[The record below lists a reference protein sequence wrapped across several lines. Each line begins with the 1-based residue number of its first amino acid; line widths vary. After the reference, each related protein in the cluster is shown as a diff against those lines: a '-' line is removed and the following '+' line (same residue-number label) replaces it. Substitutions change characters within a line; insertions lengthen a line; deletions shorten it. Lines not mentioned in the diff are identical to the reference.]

1 MIDKYIKKATMQ
13 AEKVSDNV
21 SGQIAQPQKV
31 AGGVEGFKKES
42 GLRLKKGG
50 NINMEYA
57 KKERRQQA
65 FEARQKKNRA
75 EGKLKAIE
83 FGKKLKK
90 ITGKPKD
97 LTDKFLGFM
106 EQAGESLFGEVME
119 KKPVSKKQ
127 GGLIAKG
134 CGKVMSDKIKKT
146 KMY

>member
-1 MIDKYIKKATMQ
+1 MIDKLLQKYTG
-13 AEKVSDNV
+13 SPNV
-21 SGQIAQPQKV
+21 SGMVQEETGKAGQVGKGLEGQKQK
-31 AGGVEGFKKES
+31 F
-42 GLRLKKGG
+42 GLRMKRGG

-65 FEARQKKNRA
+65 FEDRQKKNRA
-75 EGKLKAIE
+75 EGRLKAIE

-90 ITGKPKD
+90 ITKKPKD
-97 LTDKFLGFM
+97 LTDKFFGFM

-119 KKPVSKKQ
+119 KKPTSKKQ

>member
-1 MIDKYIKKATMQ
+1 MIDKLLQQYTG
-13 AEKVSDNV
+13 SPNV
-21 SGQIAQPQKV
+21 SGMVQEETGKAGQVGKGLEGQKQK
-31 AGGVEGFKKES
+31 F
-42 GLRLKKGG
+42 GLRMKSGG

-65 FEARQKKNRA
+65 FEDRQKKNRA

-90 ITGKPKD
+90 ISQKPKD
-97 LTDKFLGFM
+97 LTDKFYGFM
-106 EQAGESLFGEVME
+106 EKMTESLANQMVE

>member
-13 AEKVSDNV
+13 AEKVSDSV

-31 AGGVEGFKKES
+31 AGGIEGFKKES
-42 GLRLKKGG
+42 ELRLKKGG

-65 FEARQKKNRA
+65 FEDRQKKNRA

>member
-1 MIDKYIKKATMQ
+1 
-13 AEKVSDNV
+13 
-21 SGQIAQPQKV
+21 
-31 AGGVEGFKKES
+31 
-42 GLRLKKGG
+42 
-50 NINMEYA
+50 MEYA
-57 KKERRQQA
+57 KKEKRQQA
-65 FEARQKKNRA
+65 FEARQKKNKA
-75 EGKLKAIE
+75 EGRLKAIE

-97 LTDKFLGFM
+97 LTDKFYGFM
-106 EQAGESLFGEVME
+106 EKMSDSLANQMVE

>member
-1 MIDKYIKKATMQ
+1 MIDTYIKKATAQ

-21 SGQIAQPQKV
+21 RGQITQPQKV

-42 GLRLKKGG
+42 GLRLKQGG

-65 FEARQKKNRA
+65 FEDRQKKNRA
-75 EGKLKAIE
+75 EGRLKAIE

-90 ITGKPKD
+90 ITRKPKD
-97 LTDKFLGFM
+97 LTDKFFGFM

-119 KKPVSKKQ
+119 KKPTSKKQ

>member
-1 MIDKYIKKATMQ
+1 
-13 AEKVSDNV
+13 
-21 SGQIAQPQKV
+21 
-31 AGGVEGFKKES
+31 
-42 GLRLKKGG
+42 
-50 NINMEYA
+50 MEYA

>member
-1 MIDKYIKKATMQ
+1 MIDKLLQQYTG
-13 AEKVSDNV
+13 SPNV
-21 SGQIAQPQKV
+21 SGMVQEETGKPGQVGKGLEGQKQK
-31 AGGVEGFKKES
+31 FK
-42 GLRLKKGG
+42 LRMKRGG

-65 FEARQKKNRA
+65 FEDRQKKNRA

-83 FGKKLKK
+83 LGKKLKK
-90 ITGKPKD
+90 ITQIPKD
-97 LTDKFLGFM
+97 TTDKLIGFM
-106 EQAGESLFGEVME
+106 EKTVESFANQMVE

>member
-1 MIDKYIKKATMQ
+1 MIDKLLQQYTG
-13 AEKVSDNV
+13 SPNV
-21 SGQIAQPQKV
+21 SGVVQEETSKAGQVGKGLEGQKQ
-31 AGGVEGFKKES
+31 KY
-42 GLRLKKGG
+42 GLRMKRGG

-57 KKERRQQA
+57 KNEKRQQA
-65 FEARQKKNRA
+65 FEDRQKKNRA

-90 ITGKPKD
+90 ITQKPKD

-106 EQAGESLFGEVME
+106 EQTGKSLFDEVTE
-119 KKPVSKKQ
+119 KKPISKKA
-127 GGLIAKG
+127 GGFIAKG